1 MALALGPC
9 LLRSGQAELQ
19 TTLLHL
25 PLVRDA
31 TRVLLQH
38 GPLIFRHTCWFLR
51 PWLGVYALQLT
62 SGDREHAE
70 AEVWSELLI
79 DADGIAKPA
88 ILCHVEELIAVGI
101 EEIVIVV
108 QKEDLGS
115 FESLFHQPDTPEN
128 FNRLPPKAQVYARRV
143 LAMGEKV
150 ATLAAL
156 APRRLPTL

>member
-1 MALALGPC
+1 M
-9 LLRSGQAELQ
+9 
-19 TTLLHL
+19 
-25 PLVRDA
+25 
-31 TRVLLQH
+31 
-38 GPLIFRHTCWFLR
+38 
-51 PWLGVYALQLT
+51 
-62 SGDREHAE
+62 
-70 AEVWSELLI
+70 
-79 DADGIAKPA
+79 
-88 ILCHVEELIAVGI
+88 EELIAVGI

-156 APRRLPTL
+156 APRRLPTLLLFYYCSYCPGDPRDPGQAGRLRPRAVVCQGARRQRGTAAL